1 MQLFLTLLAS
11 YIAYTNAAPVY
22 VTQTVVVY
30 TQYVTNRVSGSPF
43 TLATELLS
51 TQPPTPVFT
60 SAPAE
65 ATETAQTTEI
75 KSSVPA
81 PVTAT
86 AATTTSSSST
96 TSTVSSTGTASTSTL
111 NSFESEILEEHNAKR
126 ALHGA
131 NPLVWD
137 PVLAQYAA
145 DYAATSFSCDRVRLI
160 HSGGPY
166 GENLA
171 AGYVGG
177 KEPVDAW
184 YDEIKDY
191 DYSDPGYSEATGH
204 FTQLIWASTTA
215 VGCAEVICDNAW
227 RQYTICEYYPPGN
240 VLSTDPRNKNVY
252 FKENVYPPLA

>member
-11 YIAYTNAAPVY
+11 YVAYTNAAPVY

-43 TLATELLS
+43 ALATELLS
-51 TQPPTPVFT
+51 TQQPSAVFT
-60 SAPAE
+60 SAPEE

-81 PVTAT
+81 PVTTT
-86 AATTTSSSST
+86 AAPTTAAAPTTSSSST
-96 TSTVSSTGTASTSTL
+96 STASTSTL
-111 NSFESEILEEHNAKR
+111 NSFESEILDAHNAKR

-177 KEPVDAW
+177 EEPVDAW
-184 YDEIKDY
+184 YDEINEY
-191 DYSDPGYSEATGH
+191 DYSNPGYSEATGH

-215 VGCAEVICDNAW
+215 VGCAEVKCDNAW

-240 VLSTDPRNKNVY
+240 VLSTDPANRNIY